1 MYRISVIVLFSIT
14 VALVPH
20 KNLTVRITLLIFI
33 EVPYYFKFEQINV
46 FSVFV
51 EYKILI

>member
-1 MYRISVIVLFSIT
+1 M
-14 VALVPH
+14 ALVSQ
-20 KNLTVRITLLIFI
+20 KSLTVRITILVFI